1 MRTNI
6 DTTSLRKITRKE
18 LHVEKQTLGRG
29 MFGRCYLARLGPL
42 QVCVKVFRR
51 EKQYV
56 STFAMEALLLS
67 KLCHENI
74 PWLHGIVSENTVPKM
89 IIQSFHCYTQD
100 AKQYHLTAT
109 QQCLYEH
116 NHPQVA
122 PDLRDGLCKQ
132 SKLSDVYSFGRV
144 MDSVNKKSLNLP
156 VLCSLSSQCT
166 EYLQTKRPTTSKLFM
181 FLKNLLSE

>member
-1 MRTNI
+1 MYVLSPPHLQLHKRVPCMHNMLLQRKCTTLILKTQDVLSDHTASTRRTKPTEILCVRTNI

-18 LHVEKQTLGRG
+18 LHVEKQILGRG

-89 IIQSFHCYTQD
+89 IIQSFHGINGKGC
-100 AKQYHLTAT
+100 
-109 QQCLYEH
+109 
-116 NHPQVA
+116 
-122 PDLRDGLCKQ
+122 
-132 SKLSDVYSFGRV
+132 
-144 MDSVNKKSLNLP
+144 SLHK
-156 VLCSLSSQCT
+156 VLCSSCITDAEVSYELHSCQRHPSQ
-166 EYLQTKRPTTSKLFM
+166 
-181 FLKNLLSE
+181 

>member
-1 MRTNI
+1 MNYIHAKGILHNDIKSDNI
-6 DTTSLRKITRKE
+6 VLDNQCA
-18 LHVEKQTLGRG
+18 H
-29 MFGRCYLARLGPL
+29 
-42 QVCVKVFRR
+42 
-51 EKQYV
+51 
-56 STFAMEALLLS
+56 
-67 KLCHENI
+67 
-74 PWLHGIVSENTVPKM
+74 
-89 IIQSFHCYTQD
+89 IQSVLVDFGKACYTQD

-144 MDSVNKKSLNLP
+144 MDSVNKISLNLP